1 MMMACDNGIED
12 KNDNGIIVDDVPI
25 IVFNTDKSKVDK
37 GDDDDT
43 APKKSATTPSRKR
56 IKQNL
61 VQPA

>member
-25 IVFNTDKSKVDK
+25 SVFNADKSKVDK

-43 APKKSATTPSRKR
+43 APKKSATTPSRK
-56 IKQNL
+56 
-61 VQPA
+61 